1 MAIRV
6 LLVDDDAMV
15 RMGLSMILQSS
26 DEFQV
31 VGEAADG
38 DEVVRVAQQ
47 TLPDVILLDLGMQ
60 RVNGL
65 NAIGL
70 LRKAGIKSKIL
81 VLTTWDGSDDVMR
94 ALDAGAAGYLLKISS
109 QEQIKDAVRSVHA
122 GDAVLS
128 PRTTRQ
134 LLDRFASNSHGA
146 ERRAAQQLIGQ
157 LTERELQVAREIA
170 KGGSNED
177 VARALFV
184 SVATVKT
191 HLASIQQ
198 KLDVD
203 GRVQIAVLVERA
215 GLNRG

>member
-134 LLDRFASNSHGA
+134 LLDRFASNSVDS
-146 ERRAAQQLIGQ
+146 ERRAAEQLIGQ